1 MYTLI
6 TSCALLAIFF
16 LNNALSRPINIKL
29 SFCAFCFF
37 AAISVDLYKH
47 NMNQNS
53 EKIKI
58 EKIEKLKEKQAKE
71 DKKQDSILVILNAQ
85 IEELLANKD
94 STSVKSIIN
103 KIRHTSDAK
112 SPYKKSNYFG
122 EEYYTYK
129 EYWEARRIQ
138 IIEDVSKV
146 MKKSMLQRIFD

>member
-6 TSCALLAIFF
+6 VSCGLLAIFF
-16 LNNALSRPINIKL
+16 LNNSLARPINIKISL
-29 SFCAFCFF
+29 FAFCIF
-37 AAISVDLYKH
+37 AAISVDLYEY
-47 NMNQNS
+47 NTGQNS

-58 EKIEKLKEKQAKE
+58 EKIKKLKENKAKK

-94 STSVKSIIN
+94 SASVKSIIK

-112 SPYKKSNYFG
+112 SPYKKTNYFG

-138 IIEDVSKV
+138 IIEDLSKV
-146 MKKSMLQRIFD
+146 RKKSMLQRIFD